1 MIKLFILILPFL
13 PIIVL
18 LGQIDDDLSPK
29 ATELI
34 NTIEVDTES
43 DAYLYLLGFSA
54 NESDS
59 PEKVGVNLLNEYRK
73 QESDDSYAV
82 VDYQDAKKIPL
93 PQGELFCRVA
103 EEGCLE
109 TLFASDVNTNRL
121 KVKYTTLLA
130 RLNRFHEFNEYKTLT
145 KPSAIEAYPPYK
157 YILAAER
164 LEVLYAI
171 ATYKSGKSKEAIS
184 LLQNQLA
191 KVRKSLRL
199 QDNLIGKVV
208 FLIKASEIID
218 VLSVIIAQTGAD
230 IKAIPELTI
239 SEKDFSMVSAR
250 EFVMSY
256 YLFKALDR
264 NPELF
269 RMGGN
274 LPSWFTRIVYKPNMT
289 INTITPDYYR
299 LVRISRLKP
308 AEFVN
313 ELGNDRPSI
322 SLTTNLRNYVG
333 NVLIGIST
341 GYDEYVARVMDFETK
356 IHLFN
361 RLHHYKDESE
371 AISNPY
377 YPSEKSEV
385 SGNKACFR
393 GPFEDKK
400 FLRCIRVNM

>member
-34 NTIEVDTES
+34 NTIEVDVES

-54 NESDS
+54 NENDS

-73 QESDDSYAV
+73 QESDNSYAV
-82 VDYQDAKKIPL
+82 VDYSDAKKIPL
-93 PQGELFCRVA
+93 PQGEFFCKTW
-103 EEGCLE
+103 EEGCLA
-109 TLFASDVNTNRL
+109 TLFVSDIDINKL
-121 KVKYTTLLA
+121 KVKYSALLA

-145 KPSAIEAYPPYK
+145 KPSPIEQYPPYK

-171 ATYKSGKSKEAIS
+171 ATYKSGKSKQAIS

-199 QDNLIGKVV
+199 QDNLIGKMA

-239 SEKDFSMVSAR
+239 SEKDFSEVSTR
-250 EFVMSY
+250 EFAVSY

-274 LPSWFTRIVYKPNMT
+274 LPSWFTRIVFKPNMT

-313 ELGNDRPSI
+313 ELGSDRPST
-322 SLTTNLRNYVG
+322 SLITNLRNYVG

-361 RLHHYKDESE
+361 RLHHYQDELG
-371 AISNPY
+371 AVSNPY
-377 YPSEKSEV
+377 YPSDKTEL
-385 SGNKACFR
+385 SGGNACFR
-393 GPFEDKK
+393 GPLEDKR
-400 FLRCIRVNM
+400 FLRCIKIKI

>member
-18 LGQIDDDLSPK
+18 FGQIDDDLSPK

-34 NTIEVDTES
+34 NTIAVDAES
-43 DAYLYLLGFSA
+43 DAYLYLLGISA

-73 QESDDSYAV
+73 QESDDSYTV

-93 PQGELFCRVA
+93 PQGEIFCKA
-103 EEGCLE
+103 WKEGCLE
-109 TLFASDVNTNRL
+109 ALFVSDIDINKL
-121 KVKYTTLLA
+121 KVKYSTLLA

-145 KPSAIEAYPPYK
+145 KPSAFEQYPPYK

-164 LEVLYAI
+164 IEVLYAI
-171 ATYKSGKSKEAIS
+171 ATYKTGKPKKAIA
-184 LLQNQLA
+184 LLQHQLA
-191 KVRKSLRL
+191 RVRKSLKL
-199 QDNLIGKVV
+199 QDNLIGKMV
-208 FLIKASEIID
+208 FLMKSSEVVD
-218 VLSVIIAQTGAD
+218 VLSVIVAQAGAD
-230 IKAIPELTI
+230 IKAISELTI
-239 SEKDFSMVSAR
+239 SEKDFSVVSAR
-250 EFVMSY
+250 EFTMSY
-256 YLFKALDR
+256 YLLKELDR

-274 LPSWFTRIVYKPNMT
+274 LPSWFTRIVYKPNVT

-313 ELGNDRPSI
+313 ELGNDRSSI
-322 SLTTNLRNYVG
+322 SLISNLRNYVG

-361 RLHHYKDESE
+361 RLYHYQDELE
-371 AISNPY
+371 TVSNPY
-377 YPSEKSEV
+377 YPSDKTEA
-385 SGNKACFR
+385 SGDNACFR
-393 GPFEDKK
+393 GPLEDKR
-400 FLRCIRVNM
+400 FLRCIRIKM